1 MQPMGTSV
9 MSDQDVEDQNFQ
21 NLLGSFRAE
30 TLGPGT
36 MTNADAQRIRQALD
50 ENKIDQTQ
58 INKMLLSDIQPL
70 ESKDMMQSRMPDL
83 SVMQPLVDL
92 GYEQEVRTMLTFP
105 IDSPESKSAQRK
117 IITDLGTGI
126 DIDNFLMELEKVAPK
141 DVTTTMGN
149 IESIQ
154 DDSSRMVPMS
164 MQTTEGAD
172 LTEML
177 KRSGRFGDTTVGH
190 LSEGEVVVPPEVLQA
205 NPPIADALDET
216 MTQMGVDPR
225 TRIVDTTGELGGIAS
240 INPDTGLQEFFFKS
254 ALSKLNRARK
264 KITKTLAPV
273 VVPFIPGI
281 GPVASAALTAGATKY
296 AGGSTKDALLAGI
309 GGFMGAKKG
318 PSGTSFADRA
328 KEYFTKGKDKV
339 GFMGNLKKKG
349 FSGIAELFGRDP
361 SYDPTSGKGQSAI
374 GRIED
379 MFKTLTGDDGK
390 TRRQELEALGKTEA
404 EINRLFK
411 PENKLELMA
420 LLQGSRATAVGGE
433 SEDNFEIQE
442 DGTIVDKRTGQTIT
456 QEEYQSRIAGRGN
469 ILSRIGG
476 SLYDKEQGRL
486 TGLGTAGLAGIAGV
500 LAKLAYDEQKKQ
512 KGVPLT
518 PLTTMDALG
527 RYNIESEIARRTGQ
541 EMPSRVE
548 FGLTGEGIPVL
559 SGGRPTVSEEVIV
572 QPPQTRMMARGGIMA
587 FADGGVVALQEGGEP
602 MVDVSEFPRKDG
614 QIDGPGTETSDDIP
628 AMLSD
633 GEFVMTAKAVR
644 GAGSY
649 DLNEQNGI
657 LTLTPNGESGRDSGT
672 RIMYKLMDHFAN
684 QV

>member
-1 MQPMGTSV
+1 MATLEERIQNLANQMQPMGTSV
-9 MSDQDVEDQNFQ
+9 MSDQDVENQNLQ
-21 NLLGSFRAE
+21 NLLDGFRAE
-30 TLGPGT
+30 TIGPGT

-70 ESKDMMQSRMPDL
+70 ESNDMMQSRMPDL
-83 SVMQPLVDL
+83 GAMQPLVDL
-92 GYEQEVRTMLTFP
+92 GYEQEVRTIMTFP
-105 IDSPESKSAQRK
+105 KDSPESKSAQRK
-117 IITDLGTGI
+117 IISELGTGM
-126 DIDNFLMELEKVAPK
+126 DIDNFLMEVEKVAPK
-141 DVTTTMGN
+141 DVTTTMSN

-164 MQTTEGAD
+164 MSMTEGAD

-190 LSEGEVVVPPEVLQA
+190 LSEGEVVVPPEVLDA
-205 NPPIADALDET
+205 NPAIADALDET
-216 MTQMGVDPR
+216 MMQMGVDPR

-240 INPDTGLQEFFFKS
+240 INPDTGLQEFFLKK
-254 ALSKLNRARK
+254 ALSKLNRIRK
-264 KITKTLAPV
+264 KAVKKLAPV

-318 PSGTSFADRA
+318 PSGTSFVDRA
-328 KEYFTKGKDKV
+328 KEFVTKGKDNV
-339 GFMGNLKKKG
+339 GLLGNLKQKG
-349 FSGIAELFGRDP
+349 FSGIAELFGGGEQP
-361 SYDPTSGKGQSAI
+361 PTEGMENRQSSL

-379 MFKTLTGDDGK
+379 FLKTITGDDGM
-390 TRRQELEALGKTEA
+390 TRTQELISAGYTPEQVEG
-404 EINRLFK
+404 FK
-411 PENKLELMA
+411 A
-420 LLQGSRATAVGGE
+420 
-433 SEDNFEIQE
+433 
-442 DGTIVDKRTGQTIT
+442 DGTFNQRVMEARASGKVVNRQGQER
-456 QEEYQSRIAGRGN
+456 QG
-469 ILSRIGG
+469 ILSRIGDK
-476 SLYDKEQGRL
+476 LYDDDKGRL

-559 SGGRPTVSEEVIV
+559 SGGRPTVSEAEIY
-572 QPPQTRMMARGGIMA
+572 QPPQTKMMARGGIMA

>member
-1 MQPMGTSV
+1 MATLEERIQNLTQEINPSPRRLSEEEIMEMRKTNPMAGMLGSPMG
-9 MSDQDVEDQNFQ
+9 MYQDD
-21 NLLGSFRAE
+21 
-30 TLGPGT
+30 
-36 MTNADAQRIRQALD
+36 ADT
-50 ENKIDQTQ
+50 QTPEISQ
-58 INKMLLSDIQPL
+58 TELNKMLLSDIQPL
-70 ESKDMMQSRMPDL
+70 GSGAMSNAEMDMMQSRMPDL
-83 SVMQPLVDL
+83 GAMQPLIDL
-92 GYEQEVRTMLTFP
+92 GFEQEVRTIMTLP
-105 IDSPESKSAQRK
+105 KDSPESKSAQRK
-117 IITDLGTGI
+117 IITELGTGM
-126 DIDNFLMELEKVAPK
+126 DIDGFLMEVEKVAPK

-154 DDSSRMVPMS
+154 DDSSRMVPMGLKLA
-164 MQTTEGAD
+164 EGAD

-177 KRSGRFGDTTVGH
+177 KGSGRFGDTTVGH
-190 LSEGEVVVPPEVLQA
+190 LSEGEVVVPPEVLEA
-205 NPPIADALDET
+205 NPSIADALDDT

-240 INPDTGLQEFFFKS
+240 INPDTGLQEFFLKK
-254 ALSKLNRARK
+254 ALSSLNRARK
-264 KITKTLAPV
+264 KAVKKLAPV

-318 PSGTSFADRA
+318 PSGTSFVDRA
-328 KEYFTKGKDKV
+328 KEYFIGPYDPLTGKGQSKIGRIEDL
-339 GFMGNLKKKG
+339 LKG
-349 FSGIAELFGRDP
+349 EGIPQLFGRDP
-361 SYDPTSGKGQSAI
+361 KYDPTSGKGQSAI

-379 MFKTLTGDDGK
+379 MIKGGIFGDDPSYDPTSGK
-390 TRRQELEALGKTEA
+390 GQ
-404 EINRLFK
+404 
-411 PENKLELMA
+411 
-420 LLQGSRATAVGGE
+420 SRIGRIEDFIKGRGE
-433 SEDNFEIQE
+433 SEDNFEIQQ
-442 DGTIVDKRTGQTIT
+442 DGTIIDKSTGQTIT
-456 QEEYQSRIAGRGN
+456 QEEYQSRIADRKN

-476 SLYDKEQGRL
+476 SLYDKEEGGL

-614 QIDGPGTETSDDIP
+614 EIDGPGTETSDDIP

>member
-1 MQPMGTSV
+1 MATLEERIQNLANQMQPMGTSV
-9 MSDQDVEDQNFQ
+9 MSDADI
-21 NLLGSFRAE
+21 E
-30 TLGPGT
+30 TP
-36 MTNADAQRIRQALD
+36 
-50 ENKIDQTQ
+50 EVSQTRL
-58 INKMLLSDIQPL
+58 NKMLLSDIQPL
-70 ESKDMMQSRMPDL
+70 GSGAMSNAEMDMMQSRMPDL

-105 IDSPESKSAQRK
+105 MDSPESKSAQRK

-225 TRIVDTTGELGGIAS
+225 TRIVDSTGELGGIAS
-240 INPDTGLQEFFFKS
+240 INPDTGLQEFFLKK
-254 ALSKLNRARK
+254 ALSKLNRIRK
-264 KITKTLAPV
+264 KAVKKLAPV
-273 VVPFIPGI
+273 VLPLALPGI
-281 GPVASAALTAGATKY
+281 GGVLSSGLSAA
-296 AGGSTKDALLAGI
+296 GSALGIPSGI
-309 GGFMGAKKG
+309 GSSLLGGKG
-318 PSGTSFADRA
+318 VLDRMSA
-328 KEYFTKGKDKV
+328 VRGGIGQF
-339 GFMGNLKKKG
+339 
-349 FSGIAELFGRDP
+349 FSRGEDYKPA
-361 SYDPTSGKGQSAI
+361 TGKGQSRI

-379 MFKTLTGDDGK
+379 LFKTLTGDDGK

-420 LLQGSRATAVGGE
+420 LLKESRATKVGEEGE
-433 SEDNFEIQE
+433 ERQ
-442 DGTIVDKRTGQTIT
+442 G
-456 QEEYQSRIAGRGN
+456 
-469 ILSRIGG
+469 ILSRIGNK
-476 SLYDKEQGRL
+476 LYDDEEGRL

-559 SGGRPTVSEEVIV
+559 SGGRPTVSEADIY
-572 QPPQTRMMARGGIMA
+572 QPPQTKMMARGGIMA

>member
-9 MSDQDVEDQNFQ
+9 MSDQDVENQNFQ

-105 IDSPESKSAQRK
+105 MDSPESKSAQRK

-225 TRIVDTTGELGGIAS
+225 TRIVDTTGQLGGIAS
-240 INPDTGLQEFFFKS
+240 INPDTGLQEFFLKK
-254 ALSKLNRARK
+254 ALSRLNRFRK
-264 KITKTLAPV
+264 KAVKKLAPV
-273 VVPFIPGI
+273 VLPLAIPGV
-281 GPVASAALTAGATKY
+281 GGVLSSGLSAA
-296 AGGSTKDALLAGI
+296 GSALGIPSGI
-309 GGFMGAKKG
+309 GSSLLGGKG
-318 PSGTSFADRA
+318 VLDRMSA
-328 KEYFTKGKDKV
+328 VRGGIGQFFSRGKD
-339 GFMGNLKKKG
+339 
-349 FSGIAELFGRDP
+349 
-361 SYDPTSGKGQSAI
+361 YDPDKGTGQSRI

-379 MFKTLTGDDGK
+379 LFKTLTGDDGK
-390 TRRQELEALGKTEA
+390 TRREELKALGKTDA
-404 EINRLFK
+404 EIDDLFK
-411 PENKLELMA
+411 PEKRAELMA
-420 LLQGSRATAVGGE
+420 LLRGSRASTEGE
-433 SEDNFEIQE
+433 ERQ
-442 DGTIVDKRTGQTIT
+442 G
-456 QEEYQSRIAGRGN
+456 
-469 ILSRIGG
+469 ILSRIGDK
-476 SLYDKEQGRL
+476 LYDDEKDRL

>member
-1 MQPMGTSV
+1 MATL
-9 MSDQDVEDQNFQ
+9 EERIQ
-21 NLLGSFRAE
+21 NLTREINPSPRRLSEEEIMEMRKTNPMAGRLGSPS
-30 TLGPGT
+30 G
-36 MTNADAQRIRQALD
+36 MYQDDADT
-50 ENKIDQTQ
+50 QTPEISQ
-58 INKMLLSDIQPL
+58 TELNKMLLSDIQPL
-70 ESKDMMQSRMPDL
+70 GSGAMSNAEMDMMQSRMPDL
-83 SVMQPLVDL
+83 GAMQPLIDL
-92 GYEQEVRTMLTFP
+92 GFEQEVRTIMTLP
-105 IDSPESKSAQRK
+105 KDSPESKSAQRK
-117 IITDLGTGI
+117 IITELGTGM
-126 DIDNFLMELEKVAPK
+126 DIDGFLMEVERVAPK

-154 DDSSRMVPMS
+154 DDSSRMVPMGLKLA
-164 MQTTEGAD
+164 EGAD

-177 KRSGRFGDTTVGH
+177 KGSGRFGDTTVGH
-190 LSEGEVVVPPEVLQA
+190 LSEGEVVVPPEVFDA
-205 NPPIADALDET
+205 NPAIADALDDT

-240 INPDTGLQEFFFKS
+240 INPDTGLQEFFFKKLKRG
-254 ALSKLNRARK
+254 LSNLNRARK
-264 KITKTLAPV
+264 KVTKTLAPV

-328 KEYFTKGKDKV
+328 REFVTKGKDNV
-339 GFMGNLKKKG
+339 GLLGNLKQKG

-361 SYDPTSGKGQSAI
+361 SYDPTSGKGQSSI

-420 LLQGSRATAVGGE
+420 LLQESRANAVSGE
-433 SEDNFEIQE
+433 
-442 DGTIVDKRTGQTIT
+442 G
-456 QEEYQSRIAGRGN
+456 EERQGL
-469 ILSRIGG
+469 LSRIGG
-476 SLYDKEQGRL
+476 SLFDDEKGRL

-572 QPPQTRMMARGGIMA
+572 QPPQTRMAARGGIMA

>member
-1 MQPMGTSV
+1 MATLEERIQNLANQMQPMGTGM
-9 MSDQDVEDQNFQ
+9 MSDSEQEMM
-21 NLLGSFRAE
+21 AE
-30 TLGPGT
+30 T
-36 MTNADAQRIRQALD
+36 MRTNQF
-50 ENKIDQTQ
+50 
-58 INKMLLSDIQPL
+58 QPL
-70 ESKDMMQSRMPDL
+70 I
-83 SVMQPLVDL
+83 DL
-92 GYEQEVRTMLTFP
+92 GFGNEVQVIMDMP
-105 IDSPESKSAQRK
+105 MDSPESKAAQRR
-117 IITDLGTGI
+117 IIQGMGTGM
-126 DIDNFLMELEKVAPK
+126 DIDNFLMEIQKAK
-141 DVTTTMGN
+141 GRSTDTTM
-149 IESIQ
+149 
-154 DDSSRMVPMS
+154 
-164 MQTTEGAD
+164 
-172 LTEML
+172 
-177 KRSGRFGDTTVGH
+177 GH
-190 LSEGEVVVPPEVLQA
+190 LSEGEVVVPPEVFEA
-205 NPPIADALDET
+205 NPAIADALDET
-216 MTQMGVDPR
+216 MMQMGVDPR

-240 INPDTGLQEFFFKS
+240 INPDTGLQEFFIKK

-264 KITKTLAPV
+264 KVTKKLAPV
-273 VVPFIPGI
+273 VATVAPFIPGV
-281 GPVASAALTAGATKY
+281 GPLASAAITAA
-296 AGGSTKDALLAGI
+296 AGKASGLSTKDALLGGALSYGGSKLLGGTPGATSKGGKLFTGGGADGI
-309 GGFMGAKKG
+309 GRFG
-318 PSGTSFADRA
+318 R
-328 KEYFTKGKDKV
+328 V
-339 GFMGNLKKKG
+339 GDFFGNVK
-349 FSGIAELFGRDP
+349 SGISSLFGGGEQPLPEGMENR
-361 SYDPTSGKGQSAI
+361 QSSL
-374 GRIED
+374 GRVED
-379 MFKTLTGDDGK
+379 FLKTITGDDGM
-390 TRRQELEALGKTEA
+390 TRTQELISAGYTPEQVEG
-404 EINRLFK
+404 FK
-411 PENKLELMA
+411 A
-420 LLQGSRATAVGGE
+420 
-433 SEDNFEIQE
+433 
-442 DGTIVDKRTGQTIT
+442 DGTFNQRVMEARASGKVVNRQG
-456 QEEYQSRIAGRGN
+456 EERQG
-469 ILSRIGG
+469 ILGRIGG

-572 QPPQTRMMARGGIMA
+572 QPPQTRMAARGGIMA